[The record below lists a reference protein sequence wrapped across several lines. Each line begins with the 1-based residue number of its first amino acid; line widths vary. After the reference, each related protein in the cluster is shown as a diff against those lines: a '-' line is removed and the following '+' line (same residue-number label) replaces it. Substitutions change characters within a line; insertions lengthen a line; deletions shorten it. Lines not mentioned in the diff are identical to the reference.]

1 MIFEILHSYV
11 GNEINKEKEAVSVMI
26 WVRSEAWFIG
36 NGANMYYLRKSM
48 HNRSAIKI
56 QVFPFKRHRNR
67 TLGKIHTYMT
77 PKLAS
82 YWLDKNKPL
91 SLNFLCIENV
101 SCTKCT
107 LQYPQGV
114 PSRLSPIPASWSHVK
129 IWPIRGNMRGLHAF
143 YNLWSSLTT
152 KVYGFRRSKPKFLS
166 SV

>member
-11 GNEINKEKEAVSVMI
+11 GNETNKEKEAVSVMI

-36 NGANMYYLRKSM
+36 NGANMYYLKKSM

-56 QVFPFKRHRNR
+56 QVFPFKRHRNG
-67 TLGKIHTYMT
+67 TLGKIYTYMT

-91 SLNFLCIENV
+91 SINFLCIENV
-101 SCTKCT
+101 SCTECT

-114 PSRLSPIPASWSHVK
+114 PSRSSPSILVTCKNLANQRKYAWLTCVLQPL
-129 IWPIRGNMRGLHAF
+129 IFPYNEGLRISPVEA
-143 YNLWSSLTT
+143 
-152 KVYGFRRSKPKFLS
+152 
-166 SV
+166 

>member
-11 GNEINKEKEAVSVMI
+11 GNETNKEKEAVSVMI

-36 NGANMYYLRKSM
+36 NGA
-48 HNRSAIKI
+48 AIQI
-56 QVFPFKRHRNR
+56 QVFPFKRHRNG
-67 TLGKIHTYMT
+67 TLGKIYTYMT

-91 SLNFLCIENV
+91 SINFLCIENV
-101 SCTKCT
+101 SCTECT

-114 PSRLSPIPASWSHVK
+114 PSRSSPILASWSHVK